1 MEIISYVG
9 FNSRSSFS
17 RRKRSGLFPIKKNS
31 ITYKSQNI
39 SVRQK
44 KLSGKSFSHKR
55 KSPVA
60 TARISAKIF
69 RSHLWFFLMILFSVG
84 TVFLAKK
91 MFVHSEH
98 HTGPLTFHNFENAHE
113 IDVLN
118 GIMSQFALDF
128 TEDFNDTSLY
138 DGGDEYVVLDTLF
151 KTSVSFQD
159 YTVKRG
165 DTISGITKRFNLSN
179 LSTIIGINDISDA
192 TGLKVGQKLRIPST
206 DGLIYKV
213 QDGNSLLSISEKHN
227 VSVTDLLDVN
237 DLQSPVLFV
246 GQELFIPGARLPND
260 LLSQAL
266 GTYFANPLP
275 KIYRI
280 TSLFGLR
287 TDPIAGYK
295 SNHTGIDLAC
305 AKGTPV
311 KATQGGTVATVS
323 YSNVF
328 GNYIIINHGN
338 GYQSLYAHLSKT
350 SVVRGQRVA
359 QGTLIGNVGS
369 TGYSTGDHLHF
380 TVYKNGSLVNP
391 QSLIKF

>member
-9 FNSRSSFS
+9 FNSRPSIS
-17 RRKRSGLFPIKKNS
+17 RKKRFGLFPVKKSS
-31 ITYKSQNI
+31 ITYKSQSI
-39 SVRQK
+39 SVRK
-44 KLSGKSFSHKR
+44 RKTSGHSFSHK
-55 KSPVA
+55 KISPVA
-60 TARISAKIF
+60 RVKISAKIF
-69 RSHLWFFLMILFSVG
+69 RAYLWFFLTILFSVG
-84 TVFLAKK
+84 TVFLARK
-91 MFVHSEH
+91 MFFYFERHAAPVV
-98 HTGPLTFHNFENAHE
+98 FHNSENASE

-128 TEDFNDTSLY
+128 TEDFNDMNLAAE
-138 DGGDEYVVLDTLF
+138 GNEAIILEPLF

-159 YTVKRG
+159 YTVKKG
-165 DTISGITKRFNLSN
+165 DTISGITKKFNLSN
-179 LSTIIGINDISDA
+179 LSTIIGINNISSV
-192 TGLKVGQKLRIPST
+192 TGLKVGQKLRIPSA
-206 DGLIYKV
+206 DGLMYKV
-213 QDGNSLLSISEKHN
+213 QDGNSLMSISEKYN

-237 DLQSPVLFV
+237 DLQSQVLFV
-246 GQELFIPGARLPND
+246 GQELFIPGARLSND
-260 LLSQAL
+260 QLSQAL

-280 TSLFGLR
+280 TSLFGIR
-287 TDPIAGYK
+287 TDPIAGHRA
-295 SNHTGIDLAC
+295 NHTGIDLAC

-311 KATQGGTVATVS
+311 KATQAGTVAAVS

-350 SVVRGQRVA
+350 SVARGQRVA

-380 TVYKNGSLVNP
+380 TVYKNGRLVNP

>member
-9 FNSRSSFS
+9 FNSRPSFS
-17 RRKRSGLFPIKKNS
+17 RKKRSGLFPVKRNS

-39 SVRQK
+39 FAKQK
-44 KLSGKSFSHKR
+44 KLSGHSLPQKKKFSLPTVR
-55 KSPVA
+55 LS
-60 TARISAKIF
+60 TKIF
-69 RSHLWFFLMILFSVG
+69 RVHLWFFLTILFSVA
-84 TVFLAKK
+84 TVFAAKHV
-91 MFVHSEH
+91 FFYSER
-98 HTGPLTFHNFENAHE
+98 HTEPVVFQNLEEASE
-113 IDVLN
+113 IDILN

-128 TEDFNDTSLY
+128 TEDFNDMNLAAE
-138 DGGDEYVVLDTLF
+138 GNEAIILEPLF

-159 YTVKRG
+159 YTVKKG
-165 DTISGITKRFNLSN
+165 DTISGITKKFNLSN
-179 LSTIIGINDISDA
+179 LSTLIGINNISSA
-192 TGLKVGQKLRIPST
+192 TGLKVGQKLRIPSI
-206 DGLIYKV
+206 DGLMHKV
-213 QDGNSLLSISEKHN
+213 QDGNSLMSISEKYN

-237 DLQSPVLFV
+237 DLQSQVLFV
-246 GQELFIPGARLPND
+246 GQELFIPGARLSND
-260 LLSQAL
+260 QLSQAL

-280 TSLFGLR
+280 TSLFGMR
-287 TDPIAGYK
+287 TDPIAGYR

-311 KATQGGTVATVS
+311 KATQAGTVAVVS

-328 GNYIIINHGN
+328 GNYIIINHGS

-350 SVVRGQRVA
+350 SVTRGQRVA